1 MSRLALLTDR
11 SPNDSEW
18 KGHFAWN
25 IILALAESQHE
36 VLALTT
42 LDPAN
47 IEVSHS
53 RLTVIRPA
61 AGWGLI
67 YSPKWIRALFQFRPE
82 IVHTFSLMPNK
93 TPKAFTIWPLLESA
107 LSAMPRIRRYS
118 TSLSSSDFAPFR
130 PIETPLELQN
140 SGGQAEVSGI
150 RDAGSSPSAAHNPN
164 SGSVIIPG
172 AVSEWHRP
180 QADLLLLNEFLL
192 SNREVHVHV
201 VGGWGDW
208 TLSERRAGWQVLEEV
223 QSQVHMGP
231 AVDFTAFVDLARSSQ
246 GLWLRS
252 FHENSWRS
260 LVAAH
265 VARHL
270 SLTTWGEVPEL
281 NVGSSANFLSRLYT
295 Q

>member
-1 MSRLALLTDR
+1 MARLAVLTDR
-11 SPNDSEW
+11 APNDSEW
-18 KGHFAWN
+18 KGAFAWN
-25 IILALAESQHE
+25 IILSLAESQHE

-42 LDPAN
+42 LDPAS

-53 RLTVIRPA
+53 RLTVVRPA

-67 YSPKWIRALFQFRPE
+67 HSPKWIRALFQFRPE
-82 IVHTFSLMPNK
+82 IVHTFSLKPSK
-93 TPKAFTIWPLLESA
+93 TPKALTVWPLLDSA

-130 PIETPLELQN
+130 GIETPLELQPA
-140 SGGQAEVSGI
+140 SRIPDIGL
-150 RDAGSSPSAAHNPN
+150 
-164 SGSVIIPG
+164 VIIPG

-208 TLSERRAGWQVLEEV
+208 TLSQRRDGWKMLEEV

-231 AVDFTAFVDLARSSQ
+231 PLDFTAFAELVSKSG
-246 GLWLRS
+246 GLWLRC
-252 FHENSWRS
+252 FHQNSWRS
-260 LVAAH
+260 LVAGH
-265 VARHL
+265 VARQL
-270 SLTTWGEVPEL
+270 ALPTWGEVPEL
-281 NVGSSANFLSRLYT
+281 NVGSSANFLSRLYSL
-295 Q
+295 